1 MKARKRLKQ
10 SILKNWECKQPVMAR
25 IKEFKDY
32 YKILNVTESATQEDI
47 KKSFR
52 KLALELHPDHNPDDP
67 GSEEKFKDVTEAYG
81 VLSDSQKKQEY
92 DSFRADHF
100 AGRTSSRFQYSQEDI
115 FSSMFQGKNAS
126 GIFEELNREF
136 SSSGFRSGN
145 NFFKNV
151 FFGGAAGGIGRF
163 ISMIP
168 GPIGRIGMGIK
179 IAQIVGTSI
188 YALHKMKKAKDASNP
203 NEQQQPQNPLVSNF
217 KGMFRKPQSN
227 EKHPLNMDFAISI
240 PPTEALN
247 GTRKKISY
255 RVNGTTEQLMVRIP
269 PNFPPRGKL
278 RIRNKGHIQNEKRGD
293 LILSIN
299 VDLKAST
306 SNLKEE

>member
-1 MKARKRLKQ
+1 
-10 SILKNWECKQPVMAR
+10 MAR

-32 YKILNVTESATQEDI
+32 YKILNVTESATLEEI

-52 KLALELHPDHNPDDP
+52 KLALELHPDHNPDDS

-81 VLSDSQKKQEY
+81 VLSDSHKKQEY
-92 DSFRADHF
+92 DRFRIDHL
-100 AGRTSSRFQYSQEDI
+100 AGRSSSQFQYSQEDI

-151 FFGGAAGGIGRF
+151 FFGGSAGGIGRF

-203 NEQQQPQNPLVSNF
+203 NEQQKTENPLVSNL
-217 KGMFRKPQSN
+217 KGMFSKSQSD
-227 EKHPLNMDFAISI
+227 EKSSLTMDFAISI
-240 PPTEALN
+240 PPAEALN
-247 GTRKKISY
+247 GTRKKVSY
-255 RVNGTTEQLMVRIP
+255 RANGITEQLMVRIP
-269 PNFPPRGKL
+269 PNFPSGGKL

-299 VDLKAST
+299 IDLKPST
-306 SNLKEE
+306 SN

>member
-32 YKILNVTESATQEDI
+32 YKILNITESATQEDI

-81 VLSDSQKKQEY
+81 VLSDLQKKQEY
-92 DSFRADHF
+92 DRFRADHF
-100 AGRTSSRFQYSQEDI
+100 AGRSSSRFQYSQEDI

-126 GIFEELNREF
+126 DIFEELNREF
-136 SSSGFRSGN
+136 SRSGFRSGN
-145 NFFKNV
+145 NFFQNV
-151 FFGGAAGGIGRF
+151 FFGGAAGGIGRVLR
-163 ISMIP
+163 MIP

-188 YALHKMKKAKDASNP
+188 YALHKMKKAKDAANP
-203 NEQQQPQNPLVSNF
+203 NKQQEQKNPLVSNL
-217 KGMFRKPQSN
+217 KGMFGKPQSD
-227 EKHPLNMDFAISI
+227 EKSPLDMSFAISI
-240 PPTEALN
+240 PATEALN

-269 PNFPPRGKL
+269 PKFPSGGKL
-278 RIRNKGHIQNEKRGD
+278 RIRNKGHIQNEERGN
-293 LILSIN
+293 LILSVN
-299 VDLKAST
+299 VDLKTST
-306 SNLKEE
+306 NN

>member
-1 MKARKRLKQ
+1 
-10 SILKNWECKQPVMAR
+10 MAR

-32 YKILNVTESATQEDI
+32 YKILNITESATQEDI

-92 DSFRADHF
+92 DRFRADHF
-100 AGRTSSRFQYSQEDI
+100 AGRSSSRFQYSQEDI

-126 GIFEELNREF
+126 DIFEELNREF
-136 SSSGFRSGN
+136 SRSGFRSGN
-145 NFFKNV
+145 NFFQNV
-151 FFGGAAGGIGRF
+151 FFGGAAGGIGRVLR
-163 ISMIP
+163 MIP

-188 YALHKMKKAKDASNP
+188 YALHKMKKAKDAANP
-203 NEQQQPQNPLVSNF
+203 NKQQEQKNPLVSNL
-217 KGMFRKPQSN
+217 KGIFGKPQTD
-227 EKHPLNMDFAISI
+227 EKSPLDMSFAISI
-240 PPTEALN
+240 PATEALN

-269 PNFPPRGKL
+269 PKFPSGGKL
-278 RIRNKGHIQNEKRGD
+278 RIRNKGHIQNEERGD
-293 LILSIN
+293 LILSVN
-299 VDLKAST
+299 VDLKTSST
-306 SNLKEE
+306 N